1 MKIPLLDT
9 DTISFYLKGNVNVTG
24 QMDEAYQRDG
34 FLHVSVITYYEIMN
48 GLLFKN
54 ARKQLESFQE
64 LVLSCQIIPLD
75 TAIADLAAEIYAD
88 LRRNNQMIGH
98 TDVLIGAT
106 AIHQNMT
113 IITNNQAH
121 FSRIP
126 GLDLD
131 NWV

>member
-1 MKIPLLDT
+1 MKTPLLDT
-9 DTISFYLKGNVNVTG
+9 DTISYFLKGNASVIR
-24 QMDEAYQRDG
+24 QMNEMYQRDEA
-34 FLHVSVITYYEIMN
+34 LHISVITYYEIMN

-64 LVLSCQIIPLD
+64 LAVSCQIIHLD
-75 TAIADLAAEIYAD
+75 TAIADLAAEIYAE

-106 AIHQNMT
+106 AIYHNMT

-121 FSRIP
+121 FSRISN
-126 GLDLD
+126 LELD
-131 NWV
+131 NWM

>member
-1 MKIPLLDT
+1 MKTPLLDT
-9 DTISFYLKGNVNVTG
+9 DTISFYLKGNANVA
-24 QMDEAYQRDG
+24 QRMNESYQHYG
-34 FLHVSVITYYEIMN
+34 YLNVSVVTYYEIMN

-54 ARKQLESFQE
+54 ANKQLESFQE
-64 LVLSCQIIPLD
+64 LVLSCQILPLE
-75 TAIADLAAEIYAD
+75 TVIAGVAAEIYAE

-106 AIHQNMT
+106 ALHYNMA

-126 GLDLD
+126 GLDLH
-131 NWV
+131 NWI

>member
-9 DTISFYLKGNVNVTG
+9 DTISFYLKGNANVAKHV
-24 QMDEAYQRDG
+24 DEAYQRDG
-34 FLHVSVITYYEIMN
+34 CLRLSIVTYYEIMN

-54 ARKQLESFQE
+54 ARKQMESFSE
-64 LVLSCQIIPLD
+64 MMAYCQIILLD
-75 TAIADLAAEIYAD
+75 TAVADLAAEIYAE

-106 AIHQNMT
+106 AIHHNMV
-113 IITNNQAH
+113 IVTNNQAH

>member
-1 MKIPLLDT
+1 MKTPLLDT
-9 DTISFYLKGNVNVTG
+9 DTISFYLKGNANVTR
-24 QMDEAYQRDG
+24 QMNETYQRDG
-34 FLHVSVITYYEIMN
+34 HLNLSVVTYYEVMN

-54 ARKQLESFQE
+54 ARKQLEAFQE

-75 TAIADLAAEIYAD
+75 TAIADVAAEIYAE

-106 AIHQNMT
+106 AIHHHMT
-113 IITNNQAH
+113 IVTNNQAH